1 MKFSQYIKDKVIS
14 IFIILITCT
23 ISSLFMYIVKINI
36 NSIVFV
42 QLIFLM
48 SIVLVFI
55 LDFFKKK
62 QYYDEF
68 FIDFNS
74 LDEKSHITEIIKKP
88 NFVEGKILYD
98 VLKIENKYT
107 NDIMSEYKNNFI
119 DYQQYIETW
128 IHEVKTPIATSKLL
142 IENNKNITTLSIEE
156 EIDKIDGYVE
166 QVLYLAKSDSVEKD
180 YHIKKVYL
188 KNMVMNEVK
197 KHSKEIINQNIKPV
211 MGNLDFYVL
220 SDAKWIEFIIGQIIN
235 NSIKYKGNNA
245 KIEFYSEKEGN
256 KVSLYIKD
264 NGLGIESQDISK
276 VFEKGFTG
284 SNGRKGKNST
294 GIGLY
299 ICKKLCEKL
308 DVDINLYSEFEKG
321 TTIELTFT
329 EAV

>member
-14 IFIILITCT
+14 IFIMLITCT

-42 QLIFLM
+42 QLMFLM
-48 SIVLVFI
+48 SIILVFI

-68 FIDFNS
+68 FTDFNS

-88 NFVEGKILYD
+88 KFIEGKILYD
-98 VLKIENKYT
+98 ILKIENKYT

-142 IENNKNITTLSIEE
+142 IENNKNIITLSIEE

-197 KHSKEIINQNIKPV
+197 KHSKEIINENIKPV
-211 MGNLDFYVL
+211 MGNLDFYIL

-235 NSIKYKGNNA
+235 NSIKYKRNNA

-264 NGLGIESQDISK
+264 NGLGIQSQDISR

-308 DVDINLYSEFEKG
+308 DVDINLYSEFERG
-321 TTIELTFT
+321 TTIKLTFT

>member
-42 QLIFLM
+42 QLLFLM
-48 SIVLVFI
+48 SIILVFI

-68 FIDFNS
+68 FTDFNS

-88 NFVEGKILYD
+88 KFIEGKILYD
-98 VLKIENKYT
+98 ILKIENKYT

-128 IHEVKTPIATSKLL
+128 IHEVKTPIATYKLL
-142 IENNKNITTLSIEE
+142 IENNKNIITLSIEE

-188 KNMVMNEVK
+188 KSMVMNEVK
-197 KHSKEIINQNIKPV
+197 KHSKEIINENIKPIIR
-211 MGNLDFYVL
+211 NLDFYVL

-235 NSIKYKGNNA
+235 NSIKYKGNKA
-245 KIEFYSEKEGN
+245 EIEFYSEKEGN

-264 NGLGIESQDISK
+264 NGLGIQSQDISR

-308 DVDINLYSEFEKG
+308 DVDINLYSEFERG
-321 TTIELTFT
+321 TTIKLTFT

>member
-42 QLIFLM
+42 QLLFLM
-48 SIVLVFI
+48 SIILVFI

-68 FIDFNS
+68 FTDFNS

-88 NFVEGKILYD
+88 KFIEGKILYD
-98 VLKIENKYT
+98 ILKIENKYT
-107 NDIMSEYKNNFI
+107 NDIISEYKNNFI

-128 IHEVKTPIATSKLL
+128 IHEVKTPIATSKLI
-142 IENNKNITTLSIEE
+142 IENNKNIVTLSIEE

-197 KHSKEIINQNIKPV
+197 KHSKEIINENIKPV

-235 NSIKYKGNNA
+235 NSIKYKRNNA

-264 NGLGIESQDISK
+264 NGLGIQSQDISR

-308 DVDINLYSEFEKG
+308 DVDINLYSEFERG
-321 TTIELTFT
+321 TTIKLTFT

>member
-1 MKFSQYIKDKVIS
+1 MNISQYIKDKILS
-14 IFIILITCT
+14 IFIIVMSFI
-23 ISSLFMYIVKINI
+23 ISSTFMYLAKINI

-42 QLIFLM
+42 QLMFLM
-48 SIVLVFI
+48 SLTLVFI
-55 LDFFKKK
+55 LQFYKKK
-62 QYYDEF
+62 KYYDEF
-68 FIDFNS
+68 LKDFNR
-74 LDEKSHITEIIKKP
+74 LDEKSHITEIVKKP
-88 NFVEGKILYD
+88 KFVEGKILYD
-98 VLKIENKYT
+98 VLKLENKYT
-107 NDIMSEYKNNFI
+107 NDIISQNKNNFI

-188 KNMVMNEVK
+188 RTMVMNEIK
-197 KHSKEIINQNIKPV
+197 SKSKEIINGNIKPV
-211 MGNLDFYVL
+211 IGNLDYYVL
-220 SDAKWIEFIIGQIIN
+220 ADSKWIEFIIGQIIN
-235 NSIKYKGNNA
+235 NSIKYKGDKA
-245 KIEFYSEKEGN
+245 KIEFYSEKQGD

-264 NGLGIESQDISK
+264 NGVGIESQDISR

-284 SNGRKGKNST
+284 NNGRKGNNST

-308 DVDINLYSEFEKG
+308 EVDINLYSEPGEG
-321 TTIELTFT
+321 TTIKLTFV
-329 EAV
+329 EAL